1 MREKGI
7 QCQEPV
13 IRKNEMATDTFL
25 MSHSLSKPAGN
36 HFSTVTIYAYY
47 TYTHTH
53 TKWVGDVY
61 GVS

>member
-53 TKWVGDVY
+53 KVG
-61 GVS
+61 G

>member
-1 MREKGI
+1 MRGKNERERNTVSGT
-7 QCQEPV
+7 C

-25 MSHSLSKPAGN
+25 MYHSLSKPAGN

-53 TKWVGDVY
+53 THKVG
-61 GVS
+61 G